1 MIKWTI
7 RIFLILVAITV
18 FTLFYLSFYGLE
30 TDYFNSTIQN
40 KVKTINPNLDLEF
53 QKTNILLDLKKL
65 ELKVKVTKP
74 KINFNNTSTDLSKL
88 NLNIS
93 IKSFLKNEFALQRG
107 EVGLAKTDI
116 KQLIE
121 LANQVKPSPFLFLAK
136 EIFNKGQ
143 IEGKLKVN
151 FDTAGKIKDDYKITG
166 SIFNFDAKILKKFN
180 INKVN
185 AKFELFKN
193 NYSFYIV
200 KGNINDIDLANSE
213 FEINKENKNLNVKAN
228 LVSRANLKNI
238 QSTLDLFQ
246 INLLEAKVDKSEI
259 SFDLKSSLSFQL
271 EKYIKIKN
279 LKVDGN
285 GKIHLLNIQ
294 HKIDTSKLKEI
305 FTNYNDSFQIA
316 DSEIKFSLDSNKQ
329 DIELK
334 GLINLTNEYENFQSK
349 IIFDK
354 KKNNTD
360 FDAKI
365 NINSS
370 IIRLPNLNYKK
381 EANDQASLRFKGN
394 RKKNEGYN
402 FEVVEFK
409 ESNNLILIKDIE
421 FNEKTQVNNLKEL
434 IVRTTHDDL
443 VNNDFKLTKDKKI
456 KIQGEI
462 YDARPLLIS
471 LNKED
476 KRRSL
481 SRKFNGELLANFKE
495 VITDKEINLFKF
507 SMISNIKKGKH
518 EKFTAKG
525 KFSENKF
532 LDISM
537 SPSGDGKTKVF
548 QLYSDRA
555 EPFISS
561 YKFIKGFKGGTLA
574 YESIYDDQGS
584 NSNLKISNFKV
595 SKVSALTQLLTL
607 ASLQGIADTLT
618 GEGIRFSEL
627 EMDFNSKKSEKN
639 VINIEE
645 FYAIGP
651 AISLLME
658 GYIVKKELVSLRG
671 TLVPARTVNKVIGW
685 IPVVGKILIGSKV
698 GEGVFGVS
706 FKMKGPPKDIK
717 TTVNPIK
724 TLTPRFV
731 TRTLE
736 KMKDMKKKYEN
747 Q

>member
-1 MIKWTI
+1 
-7 RIFLILVAITV
+7 
-18 FTLFYLSFYGLE
+18 
-30 TDYFNSTIQN
+30 
-40 KVKTINPNLDLEF
+40 
-53 QKTNILLDLKKL
+53 
-65 ELKVKVTKP
+65 
-74 KINFNNTSTDLSKL
+74 
-88 NLNIS
+88 
-93 IKSFLKNEFALQRG
+93 
-107 EVGLAKTDI
+107 
-116 KQLIE
+116 
-121 LANQVKPSPFLFLAK
+121 
-136 EIFNKGQ
+136 
-143 IEGKLKVN
+143 
-151 FDTAGKIKDDYKITG
+151 
-166 SIFNFDAKILKKFN
+166 
-180 INKVN
+180 
-185 AKFELFKN
+185 
-193 NYSFYIV
+193 
-200 KGNINDIDLANSE
+200 
-213 FEINKENKNLNVKAN
+213 
-228 LVSRANLKNI
+228 
-238 QSTLDLFQ
+238 
-246 INLLEAKVDKSEI
+246 
-259 SFDLKSSLSFQL
+259 
-271 EKYIKIKN
+271 
-279 LKVDGN
+279 
-285 GKIHLLNIQ
+285 LNIQ

-316 DSEIKFSLDSNKQ
+316 DTEIKFSLDSNKHN
-329 DIELK
+329 IELK

-360 FDAKI
+360 FNAKI

-381 EANDQASLRFKGN
+381 EVNDQASLKFKGN

-443 VNNDFKLTKDKKI
+443 VNNDFKLTKNKKI

-462 YDARPLLIS
+462 YDARPFLIS
-471 LNKED
+471 LDKED
-476 KRRSL
+476 KKRTL
-481 SRKFNGELLANFKE
+481 SRRFNGELLVNFKE
-495 VITDKEINLFKF
+495 VITDKQINLFKF
-507 SMISNIKKGKH
+507 SMISNIKRGKH

-525 KFSENKF
+525 EFSENKF

-537 SPSGDGKTKVF
+537 FPSGDGKTKIF

-561 YKFIKGFKGGTLA
+561 YKFIKGFKGGILT

-595 SKVSALTQLLTL
+595 SKVPALTQLLTL

-627 EMDFNSKKSEKN
+627 EMEFNSKKAKKN

-651 AISLLME
+651 AISLLMQ

-724 TLTPRFV
+724 TLTPRFI

-736 KMKDMKKKYEN
+736 KMKDIKKKNEN
-747 Q
+747 

>member
-1 MIKWTI
+1 MIRWTI
-7 RIFLILVAITV
+7 RIFLILVVITV

-30 TDYFNSTIQN
+30 TDYFNQTIQN
-40 KVKTINPNLDLEF
+40 KVKTINPNFDLEF

-74 KINFNNTSTDLSKL
+74 KINFNNTSTYLSKL

-93 IKSFLKNEFALQRG
+93 VKSFLKNEFALQRG
-107 EVGLAKTDI
+107 EVGLVKTDI
-116 KQLIE
+116 KKLIE
-121 LANQVKPSPFLFLAK
+121 LTNQVKPSPFLFIAK
-136 EIFNKGQ
+136 KMFNKGQ

-151 FDTAGKIKDDYKITG
+151 FDTTGKIKDDYKITG
-166 SIFNFDAKILKKFN
+166 SVFNFDAKILKKFYV
-180 INKVN
+180 NKAN
-185 AKFELFKN
+185 AKFELFKD
-193 NYSFYIV
+193 NYSVYIV

-246 INLLEAKVDKSEI
+246 INLLETKVDKSEI

-271 EKYIKIKN
+271 EKYIKIRN
-279 LKVDGN
+279 LKANGD

-305 FTNYNDSFQIA
+305 FTNYNDSFQIV

-349 IIFDK
+349 VIFDK
-354 KKNNTD
+354 KKNNTI
-360 FDAKI
+360 FDTKI

-370 IIRLPNLNYKK
+370 IIKLPSLNYKK
-381 EANDQASLRFKGN
+381 EINNQASMKFKGN

-402 FEVVEFK
+402 FDVIEFK
-409 ESNNLILIKDIE
+409 ESNNLILIKNIE
-421 FNEKTQVNNLKEL
+421 FNEKNQVNNLKEL
-434 IVRTTHDDL
+434 TVRTTHDKL
-443 VNNDFKLTKDKKI
+443 VNNDFKVTKDKKI
-456 KIQGEI
+456 KIQGKI
-462 YDARPLLIS
+462 YDARPLLLS
-471 LNKED
+471 LNKEN
-476 KRRSL
+476 KRNSL
-481 SRKFNGELLANFKE
+481 SRKFNGEMLANFQE
-495 VITDKEINLFKF
+495 VITDKQINLLKF

-525 KFSENKF
+525 EFSDNEF

-537 SPSGDGKTKVF
+537 SPSGDSKTKVF

-561 YKFIKGFKGGTLA
+561 YKFIKGFKGGKLE
-574 YESIYDDQGS
+574 YESTYDDKGS
-584 NSNLKISNFKV
+584 NSKLKISNFKV
-595 SKVSALTQLLTL
+595 SKVPALTQLLTL

-618 GEGIRFSEL
+618 GEGIRFGEL

-658 GYIVKKELVSLRG
+658 GYIVKKELVSLKG

-736 KMKDMKKKYEN
+736 KIKDIKEKNKN
-747 Q
+747 

>member
-1 MIKWTI
+1 MIRWTI
-7 RIFLILVAITV
+7 RIFLILVVVTV

-30 TDYFNSTIQN
+30 TNYFNSTIQN
-40 KVKTINPNLDLEF
+40 KVKTINPNFDLEF
-53 QKTNILLDLKKL
+53 QKTNILLDLKKF

-74 KINFNNTSTDLSKL
+74 KINFNNTSTNLSKL

-93 IKSFLKNEFALQRG
+93 VKSFLKNEFALQRG
-107 EVGLAKTDI
+107 EVGLPKIDI

-121 LANQVKPSPFLFLAK
+121 LANQVKPSPFLFVAK
-136 EIFNKGQ
+136 EIIDKGQ

-151 FDTAGKIKDDYKITG
+151 FDTTGKIKDNYKITG

-180 INKVN
+180 VNKAN
-185 AKFELFKN
+185 TKFELFKD

-228 LVSRANLKNI
+228 LVSKANLKNI

-259 SFDLKSSLSFQL
+259 SFDLKSSISFQL

-279 LKVDGN
+279 LKVDGY

-316 DSEIKFSLDSNKQ
+316 DSEINFSLDDNKQ
-329 DIELK
+329 NIELK

-360 FDAKI
+360 FDVKI
-365 NINSS
+365 YINSS
-370 IIRLPNLNYKK
+370 IIRLPYLNYKK
-381 EANDQASLRFKGN
+381 EVNDQASLKFKGN
-394 RKKNEGYN
+394 HKKNEGYN

-443 VNNDFKLTKDKKI
+443 VNNDFKLTKNKKI

-471 LNKED
+471 LDKED
-476 KRRSL
+476 KKRTL
-481 SRKFNGELLANFKE
+481 SRRFNGELLANFKE
-495 VITDKEINLFKF
+495 VITDKQINLFKF
-507 SMISNIKKGKH
+507 SMISNIKRGKH

-525 KFSENKF
+525 EFSENKF

-537 SPSGDGKTKVF
+537 FPSGEGKTKVF

-555 EPFISS
+555 EPFISN
-561 YKFIKGFKGGTLA
+561 YKFIKGFKGGTLT
-574 YESIYDDQGS
+574 YESIYDDQSS

-595 SKVSALTQLLTL
+595 SKVPALTQLLTL

-627 EMDFNSKKSEKN
+627 EMDFNSKKAKKN
-639 VINIEE
+639 VINIDE

-651 AISLLME
+651 AISLLMQ
-658 GYIVKKELVSLRG
+658 GYVVKKELVSLRG

-724 TLTPRFV
+724 TLTPRFI

-736 KMKDMKKKYEN
+736 KMKKMKKKDEN
-747 Q
+747 

>member
-1 MIKWTI
+1 MIRWTI
-7 RIFLILVAITV
+7 RIFLILVAFTI

-30 TDYFNSTIQN
+30 TDNFNSTIQN
-40 KVKTINPNLDLEF
+40 KIKIINPNLDLEF
-53 QKTNILLDLKKL
+53 QKINILLDLKKL
-65 ELKVKVTKP
+65 ELKVKITKP
-74 KINFNNTSTDLSKL
+74 IIKFNNTSTDLSKL

-107 EVGLAKTDI
+107 ETGLKKTNI
-116 KQLIE
+116 KQFID

-143 IEGKLKVN
+143 IEGKLIVN

-200 KGNINDIDLANSE
+200 KGNINGIDLANSE

-246 INLLEAKVDKSEI
+246 INLLDTKLDKSEI
-259 SFDLKSSLSFQL
+259 SFDLKSLLSFQL

-285 GKIHLLNIQ
+285 GMIHLLNIQ
-294 HKIDTSKLKEI
+294 HKIDTSKVKEI

-349 IIFDK
+349 VIFDN

-370 IIRLPNLNYKK
+370 IIKLSNLNYKK
-381 EANDQASLRFKGN
+381 EANDQASLRFKGW

-402 FEVVEFK
+402 FEIVEFK

-421 FNEKTQVNNLKEL
+421 FNKKTQVNNLKEL

-471 LNKED
+471 LDKED

-495 VITDKEINLFKF
+495 VITDKEINLYKF
-507 SMISNIKKGKH
+507 SMISNIKKGKQK
-518 EKFTAKG
+518 KFTAKG
-525 KFSENKF
+525 EFSENKF

-537 SPSGDGKTKVF
+537 SPSGNGKTKIF

-555 EPFISS
+555 EPFISN

-574 YESIYDDQGS
+574 YESIYDDQSS

-595 SKVSALTQLLTL
+595 SKVPALTQLLTL

-618 GEGIRFSEL
+618 GEGIRFNEL
-627 EMDFNSKKSEKN
+627 EMDFNSKKAEKN

-685 IPVVGKILIGSKV
+685 IPVVGKILIGNKV
-698 GEGVFGVS
+698 GEGIFGVS

-724 TLTPRFV
+724 TLTPRFI

-736 KMKDMKKKYEN
+736 KMKDMKKKNEN
-747 Q
+747 

>member
-1 MIKWTI
+1 M
-7 RIFLILVAITV
+7 
-18 FTLFYLSFYGLE
+18 
-30 TDYFNSTIQN
+30 
-40 KVKTINPNLDLEF
+40 
-53 QKTNILLDLKKL
+53 
-65 ELKVKVTKP
+65 
-74 KINFNNTSTDLSKL
+74 
-88 NLNIS
+88 
-93 IKSFLKNEFALQRG
+93 
-107 EVGLAKTDI
+107 
-116 KQLIE
+116 
-121 LANQVKPSPFLFLAK
+121 
-136 EIFNKGQ
+136 
-143 IEGKLKVN
+143 
-151 FDTAGKIKDDYKITG
+151 
-166 SIFNFDAKILKKFN
+166 
-180 INKVN
+180 
-185 AKFELFKN
+185 
-193 NYSFYIV
+193 
-200 KGNINDIDLANSE
+200 
-213 FEINKENKNLNVKAN
+213 
-228 LVSRANLKNI
+228 
-238 QSTLDLFQ
+238 FQ
-246 INLLEAKVDKSEI
+246 INLLEGKVDKSEI

-279 LKVDGN
+279 LKFNGD
-285 GKIHLLNIQ
+285 GKIHFLNIQ
-294 HKIDTSKLKEI
+294 HKINTSKLKEI
-305 FTNYNDSFQIA
+305 FTNYNDSFQIT
-316 DSEIKFSLDSNKQ
+316 DTEIKFSLDSNKQ

-349 IIFDK
+349 VIIDK

-370 IIRLPNLNYKK
+370 IIKLPNLNYKK
-381 EANDQASLRFKGN
+381 EANDQASLKFKGN

-402 FEVVEFK
+402 FEVIEFK

-434 IVRTTHDDL
+434 IVRTTHDNL

-495 VITDKEINLFKF
+495 VITDKQINLFKF

-525 KFSENKF
+525 EFSENEF

-537 SPSGDGKTKVF
+537 SPTGDGKTKVF
-548 QLYSDRA
+548 QLFSDRA

-561 YKFIKGFKGGTLA
+561 YKFIKGFKGGKLE
-574 YESIYDDQGS
+574 YESTYDNNSS

-595 SKVSALTQLLTL
+595 SKVPALTQLLTL

-658 GYIVKKELVSLRG
+658 GYIVKKELVSLKG

-685 IPVVGKILIGSKV
+685 IPVVGKILIGSKI

-724 TLTPRFV
+724 TLTPRFI

-736 KMKDMKKKYEN
+736 KIKDINKKNKN
-747 Q
+747 

>member
-1 MIKWTI
+1 MIRWTI
-7 RIFLILVAITV
+7 RIFLILVAFTI

-30 TDYFNSTIQN
+30 TDNFNSTIQN
-40 KVKTINPNLDLEF
+40 KIKIINPNLDLEF
-53 QKTNILLDLKKL
+53 QKINILLDLKKL
-65 ELKVKVTKP
+65 ELKVKITKP
-74 KINFNNTSTDLSKL
+74 IIKFNNTSTDLSKL

-107 EVGLAKTDI
+107 ETGLKKTNI
-116 KQLIE
+116 KQFID

-143 IEGKLKVN
+143 IEGKLIVN

-193 NYSFYIV
+193 NYNFYIV
-200 KGNINDIDLANSE
+200 KGNINGIDLANSE

-246 INLLEAKVDKSEI
+246 INLLDTKLDKSEI
-259 SFDLKSSLSFQL
+259 SFDLKSLLSFQL

-285 GKIHLLNIQ
+285 GMIHLLNIQ
-294 HKIDTSKLKEI
+294 HKIDTSKVKEI

-349 IIFDK
+349 VIFDN

-370 IIRLPNLNYKK
+370 IIKLSNLNYKK
-381 EANDQASLRFKGN
+381 EANDQASLRFKGW

-402 FEVVEFK
+402 FEIVEFK

-421 FNEKTQVNNLKEL
+421 FNKKTQVNNLKEL

-471 LNKED
+471 LDKED

-495 VITDKEINLFKF
+495 VITDKEINLYKF
-507 SMISNIKKGKH
+507 SMISNIKKGKQK
-518 EKFTAKG
+518 KFTAKG
-525 KFSENKF
+525 EFSENKF

-537 SPSGDGKTKVF
+537 SPSGNGKTKIF

-555 EPFISS
+555 EPFISN

-574 YESIYDDQGS
+574 YESIYDDQSS

-595 SKVSALTQLLTL
+595 SKVPALTQLLTL

-627 EMDFNSKKSEKN
+627 EMDFNSKKAKKN

-724 TLTPRFV
+724 TLTPRFI

-736 KMKDMKKKYEN
+736 KIKNMKKKNEN
-747 Q
+747 

>member
-1 MIKWTI
+1 MIRWTI
-7 RIFLILVAITV
+7 RIFLILVAFTI

-30 TDYFNSTIQN
+30 TDNFNSTIQN
-40 KVKTINPNLDLEF
+40 KIKIINPNLDLEF
-53 QKTNILLDLKKL
+53 QKINILLDLKKL
-65 ELKVKVTKP
+65 ELKVKITKP
-74 KINFNNTSTDLSKL
+74 IIKFNNTSTDLSKL

-107 EVGLAKTDI
+107 ETGLKKTNI
-116 KQLIE
+116 KQFID

-143 IEGKLKVN
+143 IEGKLIVN

-193 NYSFYIV
+193 NYNFYIV
-200 KGNINDIDLANSE
+200 KGNINGIDLANSE

-246 INLLEAKVDKSEI
+246 INLLDTKLDKSEI
-259 SFDLKSSLSFQL
+259 SFDLKSLLSFQL

-285 GKIHLLNIQ
+285 GMIHLLNIQ
-294 HKIDTSKLKEI
+294 HKIDTSKVKEI

-349 IIFDK
+349 VIFDN

-370 IIRLPNLNYKK
+370 IIKLSNLNYKK
-381 EANDQASLRFKGN
+381 EANDQASLRFKGW

-402 FEVVEFK
+402 FEIVEFK

-421 FNEKTQVNNLKEL
+421 FNKKTQVNNLKEL

-471 LNKED
+471 LDKED

-495 VITDKEINLFKF
+495 VITDKEINLYKL
-507 SMISNIKKGKH
+507 ISLSVITKGKQK
-518 EKFTAKG
+518 KFTAKG
-525 KFSENKF
+525 EFSENKF

-537 SPSGDGKTKVF
+537 SPSGNGKTKIF

-555 EPFISS
+555 EPFISN

-574 YESIYDDQGS
+574 YESIYDDQSS

-595 SKVSALTQLLTL
+595 SKVPALTQLLTL

-627 EMDFNSKKSEKN
+627 EMDFNSKKAKKN

-724 TLTPRFV
+724 TLTPRFI

-736 KMKDMKKKYEN
+736 KIKNMKKKNEN
-747 Q
+747 

>member
-1 MIKWTI
+1 MIRWTI
-7 RIFLILVAITV
+7 RIFLILVAFTI

-30 TDYFNSTIQN
+30 TDNFNSTIQN
-40 KVKTINPNLDLEF
+40 KIKIINPNLDLEF
-53 QKTNILLDLKKL
+53 QKINILLDLKKL
-65 ELKVKVTKP
+65 ELKVKITKP
-74 KINFNNTSTDLSKL
+74 IIKFNNTSTDLSKL

-107 EVGLAKTDI
+107 ETGLKKTNI
-116 KQLIE
+116 KQFID

-143 IEGKLKVN
+143 IEGKLIVN

-200 KGNINDIDLANSE
+200 KGNINGIDLANSE

-246 INLLEAKVDKSEI
+246 INLLDTKLDKSEI
-259 SFDLKSSLSFQL
+259 SFDLKSLLSFQL

-285 GKIHLLNIQ
+285 GMIHLLNIQ
-294 HKIDTSKLKEI
+294 HKIDTSKVKEI

-349 IIFDK
+349 VIFDN

-370 IIRLPNLNYKK
+370 IIKLSNLNYKK
-381 EANDQASLRFKGN
+381 EANDQASLRFKGW

-402 FEVVEFK
+402 FEIVEFK

-421 FNEKTQVNNLKEL
+421 FNKKTQVNNLKEL

-471 LNKED
+471 LDKED

-495 VITDKEINLFKF
+495 VITDKEINLYKF
-507 SMISNIKKGKH
+507 SMISNIKKGKQK
-518 EKFTAKG
+518 KFTAKG
-525 KFSENKF
+525 EFSENKF

-537 SPSGDGKTKVF
+537 SPSGNGKTKIF

-555 EPFISS
+555 EPFISN

-574 YESIYDDQGS
+574 YESIYDDQSS

-595 SKVSALTQLLTL
+595 SKVPALTQLLTL

-627 EMDFNSKKSEKN
+627 EMDFNSKKAKKN

-724 TLTPRFV
+724 TLTPRFI

-736 KMKDMKKKYEN
+736 KIKNMKKKK
-747 Q
+747 

>member
-1 MIKWTI
+1 MIRWTI
-7 RIFLILVAITV
+7 RIFLILVAFTI

-30 TDYFNSTIQN
+30 TDNFNSTIQN
-40 KVKTINPNLDLEF
+40 KIKIINPNLDLEF
-53 QKTNILLDLKKL
+53 QKINILLDLKKL
-65 ELKVKVTKP
+65 ELKVKITKP
-74 KINFNNTSTDLSKL
+74 IIKFNNTSTDLSKL

-107 EVGLAKTDI
+107 ETGLKKTNI
-116 KQLIE
+116 KQFID

-143 IEGKLKVN
+143 IEGKLIVN

-200 KGNINDIDLANSE
+200 KGNINGIDLANSE

-246 INLLEAKVDKSEI
+246 INLLDTKVDKSEI

-285 GKIHLLNIQ
+285 GMIHLLNIQ
-294 HKIDTSKLKEI
+294 HKIDTSKVKEI

-349 IIFDK
+349 VIFDN

-370 IIRLPNLNYKK
+370 IIKLSNLNYKK
-381 EANDQASLRFKGN
+381 EANDQASLRFKGW

-402 FEVVEFK
+402 FKVVEFK

-421 FNEKTQVNNLKEL
+421 FNKKTQVNNLKEL

-471 LNKED
+471 LDKED

-495 VITDKEINLFKF
+495 VITDKEINLYKF
-507 SMISNIKKGKH
+507 SMISNIKKGKQK
-518 EKFTAKG
+518 KFTAKG
-525 KFSENKF
+525 EFSENKF

-537 SPSGDGKTKVF
+537 SPSGNGKTKIF

-555 EPFISS
+555 EPFISN

-574 YESIYDDQGS
+574 YESIYDDQSS

-595 SKVSALTQLLTL
+595 SKVPALTQLLTL

-627 EMDFNSKKSEKN
+627 EMDFNSKKAKKN

-724 TLTPRFV
+724 TLTPRFI

-736 KMKDMKKKYEN
+736 KIKNMKKKNEN
-747 Q
+747 

>member
-1 MIKWTI
+1 MIRWTI
-7 RIFLILVAITV
+7 RIFLILVAFTI

-30 TDYFNSTIQN
+30 TDNFNSTIQN
-40 KVKTINPNLDLEF
+40 KIKIINPNLDLEF
-53 QKTNILLDLKKL
+53 QKINILLDLKKL
-65 ELKVKVTKP
+65 ELKVKITKP
-74 KINFNNTSTDLSKL
+74 IIKFNNTSTDLSKL

-107 EVGLAKTDI
+107 ETGLKKTNI
-116 KQLIE
+116 KQFID

-143 IEGKLKVN
+143 IEGKLIVN

-200 KGNINDIDLANSE
+200 KGNINGIDLANSE

-246 INLLEAKVDKSEI
+246 INLLDTKLDKSEI
-259 SFDLKSSLSFQL
+259 SFDLKSLLSFQL

-285 GKIHLLNIQ
+285 GMIHLLNIQ
-294 HKIDTSKLKEI
+294 HKIDTSKVKEI

-349 IIFDK
+349 VIFDN

-370 IIRLPNLNYKK
+370 IIKLSNLNYKK
-381 EANDQASLRFKGN
+381 EANDQASLRFKGW

-402 FEVVEFK
+402 FEIVEFK

-421 FNEKTQVNNLKEL
+421 FNKKTQVNNLKEL

-471 LNKED
+471 LDKED

-495 VITDKEINLFKF
+495 VITDKEINLYKF
-507 SMISNIKKGKH
+507 SMISNIKKGKQK
-518 EKFTAKG
+518 KFTAKG
-525 KFSENKF
+525 EFSENKF

-537 SPSGDGKTKVF
+537 SPSGNGKTKIF

-555 EPFISS
+555 EPFISN

-574 YESIYDDQGS
+574 YESIYDDQSS

-595 SKVSALTQLLTL
+595 SKVPALTQLLTL

-627 EMDFNSKKSEKN
+627 EMDFNSKKAKKN

-724 TLTPRFV
+724 TLTPRFI

-736 KMKDMKKKYEN
+736 KIKNMKKKNEN
-747 Q
+747 

>member
-1 MIKWTI
+1 MIKWTT
-7 RIFLILVAITV
+7 RVFLTLIVITV
-18 FTLFYLSFYGLE
+18 FTLFYLSFYGVE

-40 KVKTINPNLDLEF
+40 KVKTINPNLDLKF
-53 QKTNILLDLKKL
+53 QKINILLDLKKL

-74 KINFNNTSTDLSKL
+74 KINFNNISTDLNKL
-88 NLNIS
+88 NLSIS
-93 IKSFLKNEFALQRG
+93 IKSFLKDEFALQSG
-107 EVGLAKTDI
+107 EAALAKTDI

-121 LANQVKPSPFLFLAK
+121 LANHVKPSAFLFLAK
-136 EIFNKGQ
+136 EIFYKGQ

-151 FDTAGKIKDDYKITG
+151 FDATGKIKDNYKITG
-166 SIFNFDAKILKKFN
+166 SILNFDVKVLKKLN
-180 INKVN
+180 INKTN
-185 AKFELFKN
+185 AKFELFKD

-200 KGNINDIDLANSE
+200 KGNINEIDLARSE

-246 INLLEAKVDKSEI
+246 INLLDAKVDKSEI

-279 LKVDGN
+279 LKVNGD

-305 FTNYNDSFQIA
+305 FTNYNDSFQIT
-316 DSEIKFSLDSNKQ
+316 DSEIKFSLDGNKQ

-334 GLINLTNEYENFQSK
+334 GLINLTNEYENFHSK

-360 FDAKI
+360 FNVKI
-365 NINSS
+365 DINSS
-370 IIRLPNLNYKK
+370 IIKLPNLNYKK

-409 ESNNLILIKDIE
+409 ESNNLILIKNIE

-476 KRRSL
+476 KRSSL
-481 SRKFNGELLANFKE
+481 SRKFNGELLVKFKE
-495 VITDKEINLFKF
+495 VITDKQINLFKF
-507 SMISNIKKGKH
+507 SMISNIIKGKH
-518 EKFTAKG
+518 KKFTAKG
-525 KFSENKF
+525 EFSENKF

-561 YKFIKGFKGGTLA
+561 YKFIKGFNGGTLT

-595 SKVSALTQLLTL
+595 SKVPALTQLLTL

-618 GEGIRFSEL
+618 GEGIRFTEL
-627 EMDFNSKKSEKN
+627 EMNFNSKKAEKN

-658 GYIVKKELVSLRG
+658 GYIIKKELISLRG

-724 TLTPRFV
+724 TLTPRFI

-736 KMKDMKKKYEN
+736 KIKDIKKNEN

>member
-1 MIKWTI
+1 VIKWII
-7 RIFLILVAITV
+7 RVFLLLVIITA
-18 FTLFYLSFYGLE
+18 FFLLFLSFYGWE

-40 KVKTINPNLDLEF
+40 KVKTVNPNFDLEF
-53 QKTNILLDLKKL
+53 KKINILLDLKKI
-65 ELKVKVTKP
+65 ELKVKVIEP
-74 KINFNNTSTDLSKL
+74 KINFYNTSTDLSKL

-93 IKSFLKNEFALQRG
+93 IKSFLNNEFVLQHG
-107 EVGLAKTDI
+107 EVGLPKTDI
-116 KQLIE
+116 KQFIE
-121 LANQVKPSPFLFLAK
+121 LTNQVKPSPFLFVAK

-151 FDTAGKIKDDYKITG
+151 FDTTGKIKDDYKITG
-166 SIFNFDAKILKKFN
+166 LIFNFDAKILKKFEV
-180 INKVN
+180 NKTN
-185 AKFELFKN
+185 AKFELFKD

-246 INLLEAKVDKSEI
+246 INLLEAKVDKSEV

-279 LKVDGN
+279 LKVNGD

-316 DSEIKFSLDSNKQ
+316 DSKIKFSLDNNRQ

-334 GLINLTNEYENFQSK
+334 GLINLTNEYENFELK
-349 IIFDK
+349 VIFDK

-360 FDAKI
+360 FNVKL

-370 IIRLPNLNYKK
+370 IIKLPNLNYKK
-381 EANDQASLRFKGN
+381 KANDQASLRFKGN
-394 RKKNEGYN
+394 RKKNKGYN

-421 FNEKTQVNNLKEL
+421 FNKKIQVNNLKEL

-443 VNNDFKLTKDKKI
+443 VNNDFKLTKSKKI

-462 YDARPLLIS
+462 YDVRPLLIS

-481 SRKFNGELLANFKE
+481 SRKFNGELLANFE
-495 VITDKEINLFKF
+495 EIITDKQINLFKF

-525 KFSENKF
+525 EFSENKF
-532 LDISM
+532 LDVSM

-561 YKFIKGFKGGTLA
+561 YKFIKGFKGGTLV

-595 SKVSALTQLLTL
+595 LKVPALTQLLTL

-698 GEGVFGVS
+698 GEGIFGVS

>member
-7 RIFLILVAITV
+7 KAFLILLAFTV
-18 FTLFYLSFYGLE
+18 FSLFYLSFYGLE

-40 KVKTINPNLDLEF
+40 KVKKINPNFNLEF

-74 KINFNNTSTDLSKL
+74 KINFNNLSTDLSKL

-93 IKSFLKNEFALQRG
+93 VKSFLKNEFALQHG
-107 EVGLAKTDI
+107 EVELSKIDI

-121 LANQVKPSPFLFLAK
+121 LANQVKASPFLFLAK
-136 EIFNKGQ
+136 EVFDQGQ
-143 IEGKLKVN
+143 IEGNIKMN
-151 FDTAGKIKDDYKITG
+151 FDNVGRVKDDYKIEG
-166 SIFNFDAKILKKFN
+166 SIYNFNAKILKKFN
-180 INKVN
+180 VN
-185 AKFELFKN
+185 QTDARFKLFKN
-193 NYSFYIV
+193 HYSVYLI

-213 FEINKENKNLNVKAN
+213 FEINQENKNFNVNGN
-228 LVSRANLKNI
+228 LVSKANLKNI
-238 QSTLDLFQ
+238 QNTLDLFQ
-246 INLLEAKVDKSEI
+246 INLLQGKVDKSEI
-259 SFDLKSSLSFQL
+259 SFDLKSSISFQL
-271 EKYIKIKN
+271 EKYIKVKN
-279 LKVDGN
+279 LKINGD
-285 GKIHLLNIQ
+285 GKIHYLNIQ
-294 HKIDTSKLKEI
+294 HKINTSKLKEM
-305 FTNYNDSFQIA
+305 FTNYNDSFQIT
-316 DSEIKFSLDSNKQ
+316 DTEIKFSSDSNKQ
-329 DIELK
+329 DFELK

-349 IIFDK
+349 LIFDK
-354 KKNNTD
+354 KKNNTN
-360 FDAKI
+360 FDVNI

-370 IIRLPNLNYKK
+370 IIKFPNLNYKK
-381 EANDQASLRFKGN
+381 EINDKASIKFKGN
-394 RKKNEGYN
+394 RKKNKGYN
-402 FEVVEFK
+402 FEVIEFK
-409 ESNNLILIKDIE
+409 ESSNLILIKDIE
-421 FNEKTQVNNLKEL
+421 LNEKNQVNDLKEL
-434 IVRTTHDDL
+434 IVRTAHDNT
-443 VNNDFKLTKDKKI
+443 VNNDFKLTKNKKI

-471 LNKED
+471 INKED

-495 VITDKEINLFKF
+495 VITDKQINLLKF

-525 KFSENKF
+525 EFSDNEF

-537 SPSGDGKTKVF
+537 SPTGDGKTKIV
-548 QLYSDRA
+548 QLFSDRA
-555 EPFISS
+555 EPFISG
-561 YKFIKGFKGGTLA
+561 YKFIKGFKGGKLE
-574 YESIYDDQGS
+574 YESTYDDKGS
-584 NSNLKISNFKV
+584 NSKLKISNFKV
-595 SKVSALTQLLTL
+595 SKVPALTQLLTL

-627 EMDFNSKKSEKN
+627 EMDFNSKKTEKN

-658 GYIVKKELVSLRG
+658 GYVVKKELVSLRG

-736 KMKDMKKKYEN
+736 KIKDIKKKN
-747 Q
+747 KN

>member
-1 MIKWTI
+1 MIKWII
-7 RIFLILVAITV
+7 RIFLILITFTV
-18 FTLFYLSFYGLE
+18 FSLFFLSFYGLE
-30 TDYFNSTIQN
+30 TDYFNSAIQN
-40 KVKTINPNLDLEF
+40 KVRTFNPNFNLDF
-53 QKTNILLDLKKL
+53 QKTNILLDLKQL
-65 ELKVKVTKP
+65 ELKVKVIRP
-74 KINFNNTSTDLSKL
+74 KINFNNTSAELSKL
-88 NLNIS
+88 SLNIS
-93 IKSFLKNEFALQRG
+93 IKSFLKDEFALQRG
-107 EVGLAKTDI
+107 EVGLVRTDI
-116 KQLIE
+116 KKLIE
-121 LANQVKPSPFLFLAK
+121 LINQIKPSPFLFVAK

-143 IEGKLKVN
+143 IEGKAKIN
-151 FDTAGKIKDDYKITG
+151 FDTSGKIKDDYEIIG

-180 INKVN
+180 INQTD
-185 AKFELFKN
+185 AEFELLKN
-193 NYSFYIV
+193 NYSVYLI
-200 KGNINDIDLANSE
+200 KGNINDINLANSK
-213 FEINKENKNLNVKAN
+213 FEINKENKNFNVKGN
-228 LVSRANLKNI
+228 LVLQANLKNI
-238 QSTLDLFQ
+238 QNTLNLFQ
-246 INLLEAKVDKSEI
+246 INLLEGKVDKSEI
-259 SFDLKSSLSFQL
+259 SFDLKISLSFQL
-271 EKYIKIKN
+271 EKYIKVKN
-279 LKVDGN
+279 LKVNGD
-285 GKIHLLNIQ
+285 GKIHFLNIQ
-294 HKIDTSKLKEI
+294 HRINTAKLKET
-305 FTNYNDSFQIA
+305 FTNYNDSFQIT
-316 DSEIKFSLDSNKQ
+316 DTEIKFSSDSNKQ
-329 DIELK
+329 NVELK

-349 IIFDK
+349 VIFDK
-354 KKNNTD
+354 KKNTTH
-360 FDAKI
+360 FDVKI

-370 IIRLPNLNYKK
+370 IIKLPNLNYKK
-381 EANDQASLRFKGN
+381 EINDQASLKFKGS

-402 FEVVEFK
+402 FEVIEFK

-421 FNEKTQVNNLKEL
+421 FNEKIQVNDLKEL
-434 IVRTTHDDL
+434 IVRTTHNNL
-443 VNNDFKLTKDKKI
+443 VNNDFKLTKNKKI

-481 SRKFNGELLANFKE
+481 SKKFNGELFANFKE
-495 VITDKEINLFKF
+495 VITDKQINLLKF

-525 KFSENKF
+525 EFSDNEF

-537 SPSGDGKTKVF
+537 SPTNDGKTKVI
-548 QLYSDRA
+548 QLFSDRA

-561 YKFIKGFKGGTLA
+561 YKFIKGFKGGKLE
-574 YESIYDDQGS
+574 YESTYDNNS
-584 NSNLKISNFKV
+584 SYSNLKISNFKV
-595 SKVSALTQLLTL
+595 SKIPALTQLLTL

-627 EMDFNSKKSEKN
+627 EMNFNSKKTEKN

-658 GYIVKKELVSLRG
+658 GYVVKNELVSLKG

-685 IPVVGKILIGSKV
+685 IPVVGKILIGSKI

-717 TTVNPIK
+717 TTVNPVK

-736 KMKDMKKKYEN
+736 KMKEIKKKYED

>member
-40 KVKTINPNLDLEF
+40 KVKSINPSFDLEF

-93 IKSFLKNEFALQRG
+93 VKSFLKNEFALQRG
-107 EVGLAKTDI
+107 EIGVVKTDI
-116 KQLIE
+116 KKFIE
-121 LANQVKPSPFLFLAK
+121 LANQIKPSPYLFIAK
-136 EIFNKGQ
+136 KIFNEGQ
-143 IEGKLKVN
+143 IEGKIKVN
-151 FDTAGKIKDDYKITG
+151 FNTEGRIKDDYEIAG
-166 SIFNFDAKILKKFN
+166 LISDFDAKILKKFN
-180 INKVN
+180 INQSDL
-185 AKFELFKN
+185 KFELLKN
-193 NYSFYIV
+193 NYSFYVI
-200 KGNINDIDLANSE
+200 KGNINEIDLANSE
-213 FEINKENKNLNVKAN
+213 FKIIRENKNLNIKGN
-228 LVSRANLKNI
+228 LVSKANLKNI
-238 QSTLDLFQ
+238 QNTLDLFK
-246 INLLEAKVDKSEI
+246 INLLEGKVDQSEI
-259 SFDLKSSLSFQL
+259 SFDLKSVLSFQL
-271 EKYIKIKN
+271 EKYIKVRN
-279 LKVDGN
+279 LKVNGDGI
-285 GKIHLLNIQ
+285 IHFLNIK
-294 HKIDTSKLKEI
+294 HKIDTSGLKKI
-305 FTNYNDSFQIA
+305 FINYNDSFQIT
-316 DSEIKFSLDSNKQ
+316 DTKIKFLLDNNVNEV
-329 DIELK
+329 ELE
-334 GLINLTNEYENFQSK
+334 GLVNLVNEYENFKSK
-349 IIFDK
+349 VIVDK
-354 KKNNTD
+354 KKNNTI
-360 FDAKI
+360 FDTEI
-365 NINSS
+365 NIKSS
-370 IIRLPNLNYKK
+370 IIKLPSLNYGKK
-381 EANDQASLRFKGN
+381 INDPANLRLKGN

-402 FEVVEFK
+402 FEIVEFR
-409 ESNNLILIKDIE
+409 ESDNLILAKDIE
-421 FNEKTQVNNLKEL
+421 FNEKLQVNNLKEL
-434 IVRTTHDDL
+434 IVKTTYNDS
-443 VNNDFKLTKDKKI
+443 VNNDFKIKKNKKI
-456 KIQGEI
+456 KVQGEM
-462 YDARPLLIS
+462 YDARPLLAS
-471 LNKED
+471 LNRDD
-476 KRRSL
+476 KKNTL
-481 SRKFNGELLANFKE
+481 SKKFNGEFQANIKE
-495 VITDKEINLFKF
+495 VITDKQINLLKF
-507 SMISNIKKGKH
+507 AMISNIKKGKH

-525 KFSENKF
+525 EFSDNEF

-537 SPSGDGKTKVF
+537 SPTGDGKTKII
-548 QLYSDRA
+548 QLFSDRA
-555 EPFISS
+555 EPFISN
-561 YKFIKGFKGGTLA
+561 YKFIKGFKGGKLE
-574 YESIYDDQGS
+574 YESTYNDEGS

-595 SKVSALTQLLTL
+595 SKVPALTQLLTL

-658 GYIVKKELVSLRG
+658 GYIVKKELVSLKG

-731 TRTLE
+731 TRTIE
-736 KMKDMKKKYEN
+736 KMKDIKEKNKN
-747 Q
+747 

>member
-1 MIKWTI
+1 MIKWII
-7 RIFLILVAITV
+7 RIFLILIALIV
-18 FTLFYLSFYGLE
+18 FSLFFLSFYGLE

-40 KVKTINPNLDLEF
+40 KIKTINPNFNLEF

-74 KINFNNTSTDLSKL
+74 KVNFNNKSTDLSKL

-93 IKSFLKNEFALQRG
+93 IKSFLKDEFALQRG
-107 EVGLAKTDI
+107 EIGLIKTDI

-121 LANQVKPSPFLFLAK
+121 LTNQIKPSPFLFVVK
-136 EIFNKGQ
+136 GIFNKGQ
-143 IEGKLKVN
+143 IEGEAKIN
-151 FDTAGKIKDDYKITG
+151 FDATGKIKNDYKITG
-166 SIFNFDAKILKKFN
+166 SVFNFNAKILKKFD
-180 INKVN
+180 INQIN

-193 NYSFYIV
+193 NYNVYLV

-213 FEINKENKNLNVKAN
+213 FKINKKNKNFNVKGN

-238 QSTLDLFQ
+238 QHTLDLFH
-246 INLLEAKVDKSEI
+246 INLLEGKVDKSEI

-271 EKYIKIKN
+271 EKYIKVKD
-279 LKVDGN
+279 LKFNGD
-285 GKIHLLNIQ
+285 GKIHFLNIK
-294 HKIDTSKLKEI
+294 HKINTSKLKEI
-305 FTNYNDSFQIA
+305 FTNYNDTFQITDA
-316 DSEIKFSLDSNKQ
+316 EIKFSSDSNKQ

-349 IIFDK
+349 VFFDK
-354 KKNNTD
+354 KKNNTN

-365 NINSS
+365 NIDSS
-370 IIRLPNLNYKK
+370 IIKLPSLNYKK
-381 EANDQASLRFKGN
+381 ENNVQANLKFKGN

-402 FEVVEFK
+402 FEVIEYK

-421 FNEKTQVNNLKEL
+421 FNDKIQVNNLKEL
-434 IVRTTHDDL
+434 IVRTTHDNSI
-443 VNNDFKLTKDKKI
+443 NNDFKLTKNKKI

-471 LNKED
+471 INKED

-481 SRKFNGELLANFKE
+481 SKKFNGELLANFKE
-495 VITDKEINLFKF
+495 VITDKQINLLKF

-525 KFSENKF
+525 EFSDNEF

-537 SPSGDGKTKVF
+537 SPTDDGKTKVI
-548 QLYSDRA
+548 QLFSDRA

-561 YKFIKGFKGGTLA
+561 YKFIKGFKGGKLE
-574 YESIYDDQGS
+574 YESTYDDQVS

-595 SKVSALTQLLTL
+595 SKVPALTQLLTL

-627 EMDFNSKKSEKN
+627 EMDFNSKKTEKKC
-639 VINIEE
+639 
-645 FYAIGP
+645 YQH
-651 AISLLME
+651 
-658 GYIVKKELVSLRG
+658 RG
-671 TLVPARTVNKVIGW
+671 ILCNW
-685 IPVVGKILIGSKV
+685 SCYILINGRV
-698 GEGVFGVS
+698 CR
-706 FKMKGPPKDIK
+706 K
-717 TTVNPIK
+717 TGI
-724 TLTPRFV
+724 
-731 TRTLE
+731 
-736 KMKDMKKKYEN
+736 D
-747 Q
+747 